1 LTELADFLKSLGATE
16 VVTEEAA
23 QGYQFKS
30 IIEKLGKP
38 KLALNGVGGKSSL
51 SLLRTLGEGG
61 LMVTYGGMSRQPVT
75 VTTAMFV
82 FNNIRVVG
90 FSLVKWLQENSA
102 QARDEVVND
111 VIELAQSGHLKP
123 VMHTP
128 WRLED
133 FKMAVSQAMK
143 PRQTS
148 KQIFLN

>member
-1 LTELADFLKSLGATE
+1 LIEVLTLHA
-16 VVTEEAA
+16 
-23 QGYQFKS
+23 
-30 IIEKLGKP
+30 
-38 KLALNGVGGKSSL
+38 
-51 SLLRTLGEGG
+51 
-61 LMVTYGGMSRQPVT
+61 
-75 VTTAMFV
+75 
-82 FNNIRVVG
+82 
-90 FSLVKWLQENSA
+90 A